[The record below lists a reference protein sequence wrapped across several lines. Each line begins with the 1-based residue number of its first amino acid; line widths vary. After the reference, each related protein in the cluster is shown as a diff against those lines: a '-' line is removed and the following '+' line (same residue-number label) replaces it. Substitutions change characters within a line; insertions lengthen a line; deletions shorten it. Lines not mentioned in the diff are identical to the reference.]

1 MQRIKCLSRF
11 LTIIIFLLCLPLSV
25 FSATIDIMVVF
36 DTTAKTWVD
45 KNGGMNLLAVDAVAR
60 LNQATANSN
69 VNLTFRLVHAAEVSY
84 THDTL
89 SRDLSRLQ
97 AGTSGLSVVH
107 SWRNTYGADVVVM
120 LVDTG
125 SASGTVGLGYLL
137 NTYAGTPDYAYSVC
151 AIRSVDISHTMTHEV
166 GHNLGCHHSK
176 DQKSDPGPNSYLNDY
191 SAGWYFTG
199 TNRIAYHTIMAYSND
214 GYGKTYVEAPLFS
227 TPLESYQGTVA
238 GDAADGDNS
247 RNIRET
253 MDIVAAYL
261 PSTISEP
268 DQFTFVDQTDVQLNT
283 VVTSN
288 GIIVSGLDATA
299 IIYISG
305 GTYSINSGTYTSAAG
320 TVNNEDTVT
329 VRLTSSGSYSTT
341 KSATL
346 TIGSV
351 SDTFSVTTEA
361 APPDTTPDQFTFTDQ
376 TGVALNTVR
385 ASNTITVS
393 GINTEAPISIT
404 GGTYSIN
411 GGAYTSDAGTVSNG
425 DTVKIQLTSSGS
437 YSTTTNATLTIGG
450 VYDTFS
456 VTTQDVPD
464 TTPDQFT
471 FTDRTGV
478 ALSAVITSNTIK
490 VSGINTASPISITGG
505 TYSINGGAYTSDA
518 DTVSN
523 GDTVTIQLT
532 SSESY
537 LTTTDATLT
546 IGGVSDSFSVTTQ
559 AATVVSGGGGGGGG
573 CFIATAAFGSP
584 LAGQVEI
591 LRKFRDRYLLTNAF
605 GRKFVAWYYRVGP
618 VAASYIKDKPL
629 AKAAVRVALYPLI
642 GFSLLLVHGIFL
654 YLLPAGF
661 VLLFVFRFRKSFVT

>member
-1 MQRIKCLSRF
+1 
-11 LTIIIFLLCLPLSV
+11 
-25 FSATIDIMVVF
+25 
-36 DTTAKTWVD
+36 
-45 KNGGMNLLAVDAVAR
+45 
-60 LNQATANSN
+60 
-69 VNLTFRLVHAAEVSY
+69 
-84 THDTL
+84 
-89 SRDLSRLQ
+89 
-97 AGTSGLSVVH
+97 
-107 SWRNTYGADVVVM
+107 
-120 LVDTG
+120 
-125 SASGTVGLGYLL
+125 
-137 NTYAGTPDYAYSVC
+137 
-151 AIRSVDISHTMTHEV
+151 
-166 GHNLGCHHSK
+166 
-176 DQKSDPGPNSYLNDY
+176 
-191 SAGWYFTG
+191 
-199 TNRIAYHTIMAYSND
+199 
-214 GYGKTYVEAPLFS
+214 
-227 TPLESYQGTVA
+227 
-238 GDAADGDNS
+238 
-247 RNIRET
+247 

-268 DQFTFVDQTDVQLNT
+268 EQFTFVDQTDVQLNM

-305 GTYSINSGTYTSAAG
+305 GTYSINSGTYTSAVG

-361 APPDTTPDQFTFTDQ
+361 APPDTTPDQFTFTD
-376 TGVALNTVR
+376 
-385 ASNTITVS
+385 
-393 GINTEAPISIT
+393 
-404 GGTYSIN
+404 
-411 GGAYTSDAGTVSNG
+411 
-425 DTVKIQLTSSGS
+425 
-437 YSTTTNATLTIGG
+437 
-450 VYDTFS
+450 
-456 VTTQDVPD
+456 
-464 TTPDQFT
+464 
-471 FTDRTGV
+471 RTGV
-478 ALSAVITSNTIK
+478 VLSAVITSNTIK
-490 VSGINTASPISITGG
+490 VSGINTASPIYITGG

-559 AATVVSGGGGGGGG
+559 AATVVSGGGGGGG

-584 LAGQVEI
+584 LVGQVEI

-654 YLLPAGF
+654 YILPAGF

>member
-411 GGAYTSDAGTVSNG
+411 GGAYTSDA
-425 DTVKIQLTSSGS
+425 
-437 YSTTTNATLTIGG
+437 
-450 VYDTFS
+450 
-456 VTTQDVPD
+456 
-464 TTPDQFT
+464 
-471 FTDRTGV
+471 
-478 ALSAVITSNTIK
+478 
-490 VSGINTASPISITGG
+490 
-505 TYSINGGAYTSDA
+505 